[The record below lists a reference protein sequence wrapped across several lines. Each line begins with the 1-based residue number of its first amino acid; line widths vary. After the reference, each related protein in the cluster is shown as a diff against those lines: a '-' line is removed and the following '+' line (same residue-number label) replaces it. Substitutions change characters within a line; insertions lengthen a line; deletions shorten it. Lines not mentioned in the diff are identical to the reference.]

1 MVLTDALEP
10 FRAPTLEPSTRES
23 LLPYLRQTKSE
34 GGYDITIKTELAI
47 GGKTYSVSQ
56 TNASNLLFSFGQMLT
71 HHTVGGCPMNVGDLL
86 GSGTIS
92 GLDDGSLGS
101 FLEMTKN
108 GKAPLE
114 LAEGVSRT
122 FLEDD
127 DDLIM
132 TGAAGKVGGY
142 VGFGECRG
150 KILPARSM

>member
-1 MVLTDALEP
+1 
-10 FRAPTLEPSTRES
+10 
-23 LLPYLRQTKSE
+23 
-34 GGYDITIKTELAI
+34 
-47 GGKTYSVSQ
+47 
-56 TNASNLLFSFGQMLT
+56 
-71 HHTVGGCPMNVGDLL
+71 MNVGDLL

-108 GKAPLE
+108 GRAPLE

-122 FLEDD
+122 FLEDG

-132 TGAAGKVGGY
+132 TGAAGKAGGY